1 MLLPTMGILTI
12 QPINNDNNGYVEIK
26 LDEVQLITKY
36 TIILHIIDLK
46 EIKNAIENIETSIEQ
61 MEMLSNK
68 QFLQSELNRAKI
80 KFYTIQV
87 HRTKRGLANI
97 IGTGLKWIAG
107 TMDDE
112 DRSNIENHLQYID
125 QNNHNLIEGFNQNIL
140 INNHFN
146 ETIKILKNTIEDD
159 RSKFSDKFNSIAKDN
174 DKVLSQTMYVD
185 TLLKIKIL
193 SDQIEHIQNNIMA
206 ANQNIMISN
215 MFTMQEIESLDI
227 DFFKLQSTKLIV
239 AKYKEN
245 QILFILKVP
254 KETVISKRS
263 YITPIKDKN
272 HFEIDFKAQQIVYY
286 NNFPYQYSK
295 TNDVNLLKKS
305 NLCMFNSNICTK
317 IKNTREEIIEIE
329 PGLICAK
336 NLNNAKL
343 LSNCDDRNIT
353 LMNDHLITFSNCEI
367 QINELTLKN
376 YDRSFKDHFI
386 KTPDIPVNKSIT
398 TLTFDEIVTKE
409 LDNIKQI
416 KELKNHKTIHY
427 SFIISNTTIILLLII
442 IIIITVICIYKKF
455 SKIKTKIQE
464 NFPSREGGVTSVQTP
479 TQTNTITTKPP
490 LQINFQE

>member
-1 MLLPTMGILTI
+1 MLLPATGILTI
-12 QPINNDNNGYVEIK
+12 QPINNNNNGYVEIK
-26 LDEVQLITKY
+26 LDDIQLIANY
-36 TIILHIIDLK
+36 TIILHIIDVK
-46 EIKNAIENIETSIEQ
+46 DIKTAIDNIETSIEQ
-61 MEMLSNK
+61 MEMLPNK
-68 QFLQSELNRAKI
+68 KFLQSELNKAKL

-97 IGTGLKWIAG
+97 VGTGLKWIAG

-112 DRSNIENHLQYID
+112 DRSSIENHLQNID

-159 RSKFSDKFNSIAKDN
+159 RLKVLDRLNTIDKDN
-174 DKVLSQTMYVD
+174 DKTLSQTMYVD

-206 ANQNIMISN
+206 AKQNMMISN
-215 MFTMQEIESLDI
+215 MFTIQEIESLDI
-227 DFFKLQSTKLIV
+227 DFFKLQFTKLTV
-239 AKYKEN
+239 ANYKEN

-272 HFEIDFKAQQIVYY
+272 NLEIDFKAQQIIYY
-286 NNFPYQYSK
+286 NNSPYQYSEV
-295 TNDVNLLKKS
+295 NDINLLKKS
-305 NLCMFNSNICTK
+305 NLCMFNNNLCSK
-317 IKNTREEIIEIE
+317 IKNTQEEIIEIE

-353 LMNDHLITFSNCEI
+353 LLNDHLITFSNCEI

-386 KTPDIPVNKSIT
+386 KTPDIPLNKSIT
-398 TLTFDEIVTKE
+398 TLTFDEIVLKE
-409 LDNIKQI
+409 FDNIKQI

-442 IIIITVICIYKKF
+442 VIIIAVICIYKKF

-464 NFPSREGGVTSVQTP
+464 NFLSREGGVTSIQTP
-479 TQTNTITTKPP
+479 TQTNTITTTSP